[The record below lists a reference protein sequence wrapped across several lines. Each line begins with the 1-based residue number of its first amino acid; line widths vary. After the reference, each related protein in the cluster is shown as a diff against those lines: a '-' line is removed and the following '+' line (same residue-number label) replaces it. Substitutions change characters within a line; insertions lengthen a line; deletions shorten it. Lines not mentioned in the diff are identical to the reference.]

1 MKGTRGNGLLDGLL
15 LATVFTITFAKVRW
29 SAAGADV
36 NVSDIA
42 AGLFVFAFFVDRIA
56 TKDWSFPKA
65 FVVLAV
71 FLAAFSLVYLVGFF
85 NLQTTE
91 DRTQFVKGLAKFWLH
106 FALVL
111 AAVAYLARRGERFF
125 WTTLGWFTA
134 GFAANAAYGLLQLF
148 VAQSSGGNLDE
159 AILTPLGSYQAGGIN
174 VFGQVGGV
182 TVYRT
187 NALTLDPNHLG
198 IMLLVPLLTLLP
210 VYLRLERGHRLRT
223 PLALLLGFLFI
234 VELTTLS
241 RSAALGLAAGLLV
254 LAIPYRHY
262 LLSPR
267 LLVPLG
273 GVALVIALVV
283 AQRTDFF
290 RTVLSA
296 RTSLSGSAVQTHL
309 GFYDL
314 LPPVL
319 DAHPFFGLGLNTFST
334 YYEFVTG
341 ESNWGPHSFYVSV
354 LTETGI
360 VGALV
365 FLAYLVYLFR
375 RLGTLREIGRR
386 LAGLGDLAAARV
398 RPLAWGLTAALVG
411 TLAAN
416 AFYLTMQMYYFFVV
430 AILVIAAPFVFGARL
445 DWSSGAA
452 LAPHGGEA

>member
-1 MKGTRGNGLLDGLL
+1 MRRQQGNGLLDGLL

-29 SAAGADV
+29 SAGGADV
-36 NVSDIA
+36 NISDIA
-42 AGLFVFAFFVDRIA
+42 AGFFVFAFFVDRLG
-56 TKDWSFPKA
+56 TRDWSFPRA
-65 FVVLAV
+65 FAVLAV
-71 FLAAFSLVYLVGFF
+71 FLAAFSFVYLIGYF
-85 NLQTTE
+85 NLETTE
-91 DRTQFVKGLAKFWLH
+91 DRTQFVKGLVKFWLH

-111 AAVAYLARRGERFF
+111 TAVAYLARRGERFY
-125 WTTLGWFTA
+125 WQTLGWFTA
-134 GFAANAAYGLLQLF
+134 GFAANAGYGLLQLA
-148 VAQSSGGNLDE
+148 VAQAGGRNLDE
-159 AILTPLGSYQAGGIN
+159 LVLTPLGSYQGGGIN

-182 TVYRT
+182 AVYRT

-241 RSAALGLAAGLLV
+241 RSGLLGLAAGLLV
-254 LAIPYRHY
+254 LAVPYRGY

-273 GVALVIALVV
+273 GVAVLLALAV

-309 GFYDL
+309 GFYSL

-319 DAHPFFGLGLNTFST
+319 DAHPLFGLGLNTFST

-375 RLGTLREIGRR
+375 RLGALRELGRS
-386 LAGLGDLAAARV
+386 LARAGDRRAARV

-416 AFYLTMQMYYFFVV
+416 SFYLTMQMYYFFVV
-430 AILVIAAPFVFGARL
+430 ALLVIAAPFVFGARATR
-445 DWSSGAA
+445 SEAA
-452 LAPHGGEA
+452 LAPRSGNA

>member
-1 MKGTRGNGLLDGLL
+1 MKGRQGSGLLDGLL
-15 LATVFTITFAKVRW
+15 IATVFTITFAKVRW
-29 SAAGADV
+29 SAGGADV
-36 NVSDIA
+36 NLSDVA
-42 AGLFVFAFFVDRIA
+42 AGLFVFAFFVDRLG
-56 TKDWSFPKA
+56 TRDWSFPRA
-65 FVVLAV
+65 FAVLAL
-71 FLAAFSLVYLVGFF
+71 FLAAFSFVYLVGYF
-85 NLQTTE
+85 NLETTE
-91 DRTQFVKGLAKFWLH
+91 DRTQFVKGLVKFWLH

-125 WTTLGWFTA
+125 WRTLGWFTA
-134 GFAANAAYGLLQLF
+134 GFAANAAYGLLQLGA
-148 VAQSSGGNLDE
+148 AQAGGRNLDE
-159 AILTPLGSYQAGGIN
+159 LVLSPLGSYQGGGIN

-182 TVYRT
+182 AVYRT

-210 VYLRLERGHRLRT
+210 VYLRLERGHRLRM

-241 RSAALGLAAGLLV
+241 RSGMLGLAAGLLV
-254 LAIPYRHY
+254 LAVPYRGY

-273 GVALVIALVV
+273 GVALVVALAV

-309 GFYDL
+309 GFYNLL
-314 LPPVL
+314 LPVL
-319 DAHPFFGLGLNTFST
+319 EAHPLFGLGLNTFST

-341 ESNWGPHSFYVSV
+341 QSNWGPHSFYVAV

-375 RLGTLREIGRR
+375 RLGALREIGRE
-386 LAGLGDLAAARV
+386 LAREGDVAAARV

-416 AFYLTMQMYYFFVV
+416 SFYLTMQMYYFFVI
-430 AILVIAAPFVFGARL
+430 ALLVIAAPFVFSERL
-445 DWSSGAA
+445 GSEAA
-452 LAPHGGEA
+452 LAPRRGEA